1 MRSLWMESG
10 VGGRGRVTEVLLFGC
25 PSGAH
30 SQYACLSPA
39 DPDIYSKEYQ
49 HPLWLP
55 KGHLRRLTKGP
66 CYDPSKGARALEC
79 FL

>member
-1 MRSLWMESG
+1 ME
-10 VGGRGRVTEVLLFGC
+10 EAALCGC
-25 PSGAH
+25 PLASTLVVH
-30 SQYACLSPA
+30 PFS
-39 DPDIYSKEYQ
+39 DPDIYSKEYR

>member
-1 MRSLWMESG
+1 MASTLVVHPFS
-10 VGGRGRVTEVLLFGC
+10 
-25 PSGAH
+25 
-30 SQYACLSPA
+30 

-66 CYDPSKGARALEC
+66 CYDPNKGEEGMSPRSVSGGA
-79 FL
+79 